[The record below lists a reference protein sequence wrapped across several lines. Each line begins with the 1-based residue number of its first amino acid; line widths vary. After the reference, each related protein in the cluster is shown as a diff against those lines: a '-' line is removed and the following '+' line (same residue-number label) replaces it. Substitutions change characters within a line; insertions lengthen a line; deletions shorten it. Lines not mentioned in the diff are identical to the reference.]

1 MKKIK
6 LAGIAPICTLLLS
19 TFTTYAQEAAVRTG
33 FFSDKNFV
41 VPLYKSR
48 VMTLGAPAARIS
60 VGNPD
65 IADILILRASQLYIL
80 GKDLGTTNVFL
91 WDRSDVL
98 IGAVEIEV
106 THDLQSLKKK
116 LHDLLPNDAI
126 EVHSAQRNI
135 ILSGKVSNVTN
146 MEAALKIARGY
157 FARFTAVES
166 TEFTQETGG
175 GVGEGSVGEVINL
188 MAIGGVQQVMLE
200 VKVAEIS
207 RTELRRLDVRFNTIL
222 QGSGRWKFGGVNGG
236 ATFPDALFPPG
247 DLRVPVFDNPAPF
260 GPAIDEFAPN
270 DLFIEDKGLFA
281 SLLTNN
287 ALFNVAFDAAKEKG
301 LAKIL
306 AEPTLTTQTGQEAE
320 FLSGGEFP
328 IPVPRGDD
336 GVTIEFKEFG
346 VGVKFLPVVLDS
358 NRINL
363 KLNINVS
370 ELVSG
375 NTVSINVDGVS
386 STFLIPSLTK
396 RSAITTVELADG
408 QTIGIAG
415 LINENLREVVTKFPG
430 LGDIPG
436 IGALFR
442 SQEFIKGE
450 TELLIL
456 VTPHLAK
463 PLGRNDIRLPTDGFA
478 EPGEAAWFMLGQLE
492 GKTVGDDQ

>member
-1 MKKIK
+1 M
-6 LAGIAPICTLLLS
+6 LQIAVIGTLLLS
-19 TFTTYAQEAAVRTG
+19 AFTVSAQETATQPAFV
-33 FFSDKNFV
+33 SDENLT

-48 VMTLGAPAARIS
+48 VLPLSAAASRVS

-65 IADILILRASQLYIL
+65 IADILILRASQIYIL

-91 WDRSDVL
+91 WDKNDVL
-98 IGAVEIEV
+98 IGAVEIVV

-116 LHDLLPNDAI
+116 LHDLLPNESI

-135 ILSGKVSNVTN
+135 ILSGNVSNVTN
-146 MEAALKIARGY
+146 MDAALKIARGY
-157 FARFTAVES
+157 FARFTAVDS
-166 TEFTQETGG
+166 TEFEQETGAG
-175 GVGEGSVGEVINL
+175 TAESSAGEVINL
-188 MAIGGVQQVMLE
+188 MAIGGIQQVMLE

-207 RTELRRLDVRFNTIL
+207 RTELRRLDMRFNAIL
-222 QGSGRWKFGGVNGG
+222 QGSDRWNFGGVNGG
-236 ATFPDALFPPG
+236 ATFPDAVSADG
-247 DLRVPVFDNPAPF
+247 LRVPVFENAAPL
-260 GPAIDEFAPN
+260 GPAVDEFAPN
-270 DLFIEDKGLFA
+270 DLFIENQGLFA
-281 SLLTNN
+281 SLLTSN

-306 AEPTLTTQTGQEAE
+306 AEPTLTTQSGQEAE
-320 FLSGGEFP
+320 FLAGGEFP
-328 IPVPRGDD
+328 IPVPQGRD
-336 GVTIEFKEFG
+336 GITIEFKEFG

-358 NRINL
+358 KRINL
-363 KLNINVS
+363 QLNINVS

-375 NTVSINVDGVS
+375 NTVGINLNGVTS
-386 STFLIPSLTK
+386 NFIIPSLTK
-396 RSAITTVELADG
+396 RSAIATVELADG

-415 LINENLREVVTKFPG
+415 LINESLREVVTKFPG

-463 PLGRNDIRLPTDGFA
+463 PLGRDNIRLPTDGFA
-478 EPGEAAWFMLGQLE
+478 EPSDLEWFAYGRLE
-492 GKTVGDDQ
+492 GTKSGELQ